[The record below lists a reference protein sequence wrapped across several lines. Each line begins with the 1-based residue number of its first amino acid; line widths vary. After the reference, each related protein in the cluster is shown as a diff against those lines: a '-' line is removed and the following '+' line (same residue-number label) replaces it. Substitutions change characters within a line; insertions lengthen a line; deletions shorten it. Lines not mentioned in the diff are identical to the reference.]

1 MTVERFF
8 LDGYRDE
15 EAYEVLK
22 TSPVFPLV
30 RELEF
35 KYGLKVLRRTQL
47 NTGSGVGTAWQL
59 AYPNGIAVCK
69 VFTTKEGGKNGDQ
82 LEYCYRS
89 PFYLKERG
97 DSRQDKETIRS
108 VKISA
113 LMATLTRQGVVPS
126 ASDMM
131 SKKIAQG
138 RNAMSI
144 MQRSLGDSNKNANLN
159 ANEIHALLLMAL
171 GKSPNSDW
179 VKIDQNK
186 CIETLD
192 KFEEA
197 DRLAKVKVEESQRMF
212 TNPYYMVGVDEFGDY
227 LIGKVKLSAVNPSAG
242 EYQYEVIEQ
251 FKRYRTYEDVPDLIP
266 LMTMVKVAYE
276 DKQCRKAGVMPVE
289 DKYDE
294 GLDAVFFYDTTPT
307 HYDHAWMITSC
318 PT

>member
-1 MTVERFF
+1 MR
-8 LDGYRDE
+8 
-15 EAYEVLK
+15 
-22 TSPVFPLV
+22 
-30 RELEF
+30 
-35 KYGLKVLRRTQL
+35 
-47 NTGSGVGTAWQL
+47 
-59 AYPNGIAVCK
+59 
-69 VFTTKEGGKNGDQ
+69 
-82 LEYCYRS
+82 
-89 PFYLKERG
+89 
-97 DSRQDKETIRS
+97 
-108 VKISA
+108 
-113 LMATLTRQGVVPS
+113 
-126 ASDMM
+126 
-131 SKKIAQG
+131 KKIAQG

-294 GLDAVFFYDTTPT
+294 GLDAVFFYDTTP
-307 HYDHAWMITSC
+307 
-318 PT
+318 PTTTMRG

>member
-1 MTVERFF
+1 MSVERFF

-35 KYGLKVLRRTQL
+35 KYGLKVLRRTQI
-47 NTGSGVGTAWQL
+47 NSGWGVDTAWQM

-69 VFTTKEGGKNGDQ
+69 VFTTNQGGKDGNQ

-108 VKISA
+108 VKISS
-113 LMATLTRQGVVPS
+113 LMATLTRQEVVPKPI
-126 ASDMM
+126 DMM
-131 SKKIAQG
+131 GKKIAQA
-138 RNAMSI
+138 RNAIGVMK
-144 MQRSLGDSNKNANLN
+144 RAFGNSNKHVELT
-159 ANEIHALLLMAL
+159 ANEVHALLLMAL
-171 GKSPNSDW
+171 GKSPNSEW

-186 CIETLD
+186 CIESLD
-192 KFEEA
+192 KWEEA
-197 DRLAKVKVEESQRMF
+197 DRLAKVKIEESQRMF
-212 TNPYYMVGVDEFGDY
+212 SNPFYMVGVDEFGDY
-227 LIGKVKLSAVNPSAG
+227 LIGKLKLIRVSESAG
-242 EYQYEVIEQ
+242 EYEYETVEQ
-251 FKRYRTYEDVPDLIP
+251 FKRYRTYEDVPDLVP
-266 LMTMVKVAYE
+266 VMTMIKVAYE
-276 DKQCRKAGVMPVE
+276 DKQVRKAGVIPVE
-289 DKYDE
+289 DRYDE
-294 GLDAVFFYDTTPT
+294 GLDTVFFFDTTPT

>member
-1 MTVERFF
+1 MSIDRFF
-8 LDGYRDE
+8 YAGYQDE

-22 TSPVFPLV
+22 SSPVFPLV

-47 NTGSGVGTAWQL
+47 NTGSGVDTAWQMV
-59 AYPNGIAVCK
+59 NKSGIAVCK
-69 VFTTKEGGKNGDQ
+69 VFTSNQGGKEGNQ

-108 VKISA
+108 IKISS
-113 LMATLTRQGVVPS
+113 LMATLTRQDVVPPEHE
-126 ASDMM
+126 MVG
-131 SKKIAQG
+131 KKLKNL
-138 RNAMSI
+138 REAMEN
-144 MQRSLGDSNKNANLN
+144 MKRALGNSNKHVELT
-159 ANEIHALLLMAL
+159 ANEVHAILLMAL

-186 CIETLD
+186 CIMTLD
-192 KFEEA
+192 KYEEA
-197 DRLAKVKVEESQRMF
+197 DRLAKVKAEESGRMF
-212 TNPYYMVGVDEFGDY
+212 YNPFYMLGVDEYGDY
-227 LIGKVKLSAVNPSAG
+227 LIGKFKLNPVSA
-242 EYQYEVIEQ
+242 EEHQYEIIEP

-266 LMTMVKVAYE
+266 VMTMIKVAYE
-276 DKQCRKAGVMPVE
+276 DKAGRKAGIIPVL
-289 DKYDE
+289 DSYDE
-294 GLDAVFFYDTTPT
+294 GLDTVFFYNTTPT